1 MLYYTDEL
9 LKNLGGKKISIIVL
23 LDMSKAF
30 DSIRHDLLLLR
41 LHKAGFSDGALAWFK
56 SYLSQ
61 RNQAVRIENT
71 LSKPLPLSVGV
82 AQGSILGPVLFT
94 LYNGAETLPSG

>member
-9 LKNLGGKKISIIVL
+9 LKNMGVKKISIIVL

-41 LHKAGFSDGALAWFK
+41 L
-56 SYLSQ
+56 
-61 RNQAVRIENT
+61 VRWCIS
-71 LSKPLPLSVGV
+71 LV
-82 AQGSILGPVLFT
+82 
-94 LYNGAETLPSG
+94 